1 MTAAP
6 SDRRAIITEA
16 LRKIDDLT
24 ARLHIAEQGDTEPI
38 AVVGIGCRLPGGAD
52 SPDQFWRMLQDGE
65 SGIVGVPAGRWDAD
79 AFFAEDHSIP
89 GTIVSKEGGFLTSW
103 RPDEFDADFF
113 GISPREAAAMD
124 PQQRL
129 LLEVTWEALEN
140 AGITAPEIRGTQ
152 TSVFV
157 GMTTHDYGLS
167 LSSRLPPEHVD
178 PHVPFGNAAN
188 FAAGRLSYFLGA
200 HGPAVVLDTAC
211 SSSLVTVHLACQ
223 SLRRR
228 ESDQALV
235 AGVNLMLSPENSIAT
250 SRWGMLAP
258 DGRCK
263 TFDASADGYV
273 RSEGCG
279 VVVLKRLSDAVRDG
293 DSVLAVV
300 RGSAVNQDGP
310 SSGQTVPSGPAQQA
324 VLRAALAAARLEPSD
339 IDYIEA
345 HGTGTAL
352 GDPIELGA
360 LHQVFGER
368 SGSAPLVLGSV
379 KTNLGHLE
387 SAAGIAGLI
396 KTVLTVQRGY
406 IPRHLH
412 FTALTPNAVEGASD
426 FTIAAD
432 GMDWPAVGRVRR
444 AGVSSFGVSGTNAH
458 VVIEQAPAL
467 ESVAPQPEPVTTTLV
482 VSGKTP
488 ARVASTAATLA
499 DWMIGAGAAVP
510 LVDVAHT
517 LNHHR
522 TQHKSFATL
531 VARERAQAVAGLQ
544 ALAAGQS
551 AIGLVEPHEGLC
563 KPGTVF
569 VYSGQ
574 GSQWPG
580 MGRQLLVDEPAFAAA
595 VEELEPLFFEHMGFS
610 LHQVLI
616 EGQRVSGD
624 ARVQPV
630 LMGLQLA
637 LTALWRSYGVE
648 PDAVIGHSMGEVTA
662 AVVSGALTPDEGL
675 RVIGTRSRLMARLAG
690 QGAVGLLEMD
700 AEAAE
705 QLLADYPQ
713 VGLAGFLSPR
723 QTVIA
728 GAPAQVDAAIV
739 AVGEQERFARR
750 VKMEVASHT
759 ALMDPIL
766 PELRSA
772 LADLKP
778 KAPTIPFISTVA
790 DPAAAP
796 TLGADYWV
804 DNVRQ
809 PVMLHQAVTAAS
821 AQHATFVEI
830 SPHPTLTHAITETLE
845 SVHHHSVGTLSRQG
859 DDTVSFHTN
868 LNSTHVLRPPT
879 VPHPPEPHPVLP
891 SAPWHHTQHWISAE
905 EFVKTA
911 ESAPQRGTL
920 LGQHIPVAATP
931 PTHLWQARLTST
943 TKPYPGSHHNNG
955 VEIIPISILLQ
966 TLSAAGAEYDASA
979 LSDIR
984 FEYPIV
990 VGEPRVIQVV
1000 ADGGSVTVS
1009 SSASGSN
1016 SEGGGQHWIRHATAR
1031 IARDADRP
1039 SVGLAEAVAAP
1050 GSADTQFSDESVT
1063 SLWRT
1068 WGSEGRPFGWS
1079 IVSCES
1085 KAGELRADVELTQA
1099 SPVALLDAAI
1109 HIARLLDSDN
1119 PRLMVPAAVT
1129 DVRFEGELADPS
1141 GRVEVRRR
1149 GGDDDELV
1157 VDITVTASD
1166 GSPCIEVRG
1175 LRYAAVDSSAAAG
1188 RIDDPAAMVHAID
1201 WQPFTPDE
1209 GNDGNT
1215 VGGPN
1220 TLAVLGEG
1228 DIAAGLRGGLTHDGY
1243 SSAAAADAR
1252 YVLYVAETRSGESH
1266 VDVAVRTSMELV
1278 DLVRGLAE
1286 RDESHPATLWII
1298 TRGVREGSSDA
1309 AVAQSPLWGTAGVI
1323 RAEQPQLWGGLVDLP
1338 DGATITSLL
1347 PALTPM
1353 LRTPAKSILAL
1364 RDGEFLAP
1372 GLVPLSGEPVREPL
1386 RCRPDA
1392 AYLITGGLGAL
1403 GLLTAGWLAE
1413 RGARRVILAGRTALP
1428 PRREWDSD
1436 SNDAATAQKI
1446 TAVRALEARG
1456 VVVEAVALD
1465 IGSPEAI
1472 RALLTKRD
1480 DEGAVPIRGVVHGAG
1495 ITDAELFTEM
1505 EESRLRRTVW
1515 PKIAG
1520 AQVLHQAFPPGTLD
1534 FMFLTAAAGAVF
1546 GVPGQGAYAAANAYL
1561 DGLAQ
1566 ARHRQGCRTVS
1577 QDWVAWRGLGF
1588 GAEAQIAL
1596 QELERLGSRAITA
1609 EEAFAAWDHLARY
1622 DVAQAVMAPMASTS
1636 ATAGSSTES
1645 HAATPA
1651 WSEMPADEVRSE
1663 LQTGLRAILAR
1674 ELHLAEADLDL
1685 DRPFAEYGLNSVMA
1699 MSVRRDTELFVGIEL
1714 SATMLF
1720 NYPTIVALAEHL
1732 AKKLA
1737 PQPESDS
1744 EIDVLGDSDG
1754 GVLSELFAHVESAP
1768 AGSERGI

>member
-24 ARLHIAEQGDTEPI
+24 ARLEIAEKGDTEPI

-52 SPDQFWRMLQDGE
+52 SPDQFWRLLQDGG
-65 SGIVGVPAGRWDAD
+65 SGIVGVPSGRWDAD
-79 AFFAEDHSIP
+79 AFYSDDHSAP
-89 GTIVSKEGGFLTSW
+89 GTIISKHGGFLTSW
-103 RPDEFDADFF
+103 RPDEFDAEFF

-140 AGITAPEIRGTQ
+140 AGITASMIRGTQ

-167 LSSRLPPEHVD
+167 LSGRLPPEEVD

-188 FAAGRLSYFLGA
+188 FAAGRLSYFLGV

-211 SSSLVTVHLACQ
+211 SSSLVTIHLACQ

-228 ESDQALV
+228 ESDQALA
-235 AGVNLMLSPENSIAT
+235 AGVNLMLSPENSVAT

-279 VVVLKRLSDAVRDG
+279 VVVLKRLGDAERDG

-324 VLRAALAAARLEPSD
+324 VVRSALAAARLEPSD

-360 LHQVFGER
+360 LHQVFGDR
-368 SGSAPLVLGSV
+368 NGSAPLVLGSV

-387 SAAGIAGLI
+387 SAAGIAGFV
-396 KTVLTVQRGY
+396 KTVLTVQHGY
-406 IPRHLH
+406 IPQHLH
-412 FTALTPNAVEGASD
+412 FTELTPNAVEGAAK

-458 VVIEQAPAL
+458 VVIEQAPTA
-467 ESVAPQPEPVTTTLV
+467 EPVAPQPEPVITTMV
-482 VSGKTP
+482 VSGKSP
-488 ARVASTAATLA
+488 ARIASAAQTLA
-499 DWMIGAGAAVP
+499 DWMIGEGAAVS
-510 LVDVAHT
+510 LTDIAHT

-522 TQHKSFATL
+522 THHKTFAT
-531 VARERAQAVAGLQ
+531 VTARNRAEAVAGLQ

-551 AIGLVEPHEGLC
+551 AIGLVGPHEGLC

-574 GSQWPG
+574 GSQWAG
-580 MGRQLLVDEPAFAAA
+580 MGQQLLADEPAFAAA
-595 VEELEPLFFEHMGFS
+595 VEELEPLFLEHVGYS
-610 LHQVLI
+610 LHQVLT
-616 EGQRVSGD
+616 EGQQVTGD

-662 AVVSGALTPDEGL
+662 AVVAGALTPAEGL
-675 RVIGTRSRLMARLAG
+675 RVIGIRSRLMATLAG

-700 AEAAE
+700 ADAAGK
-705 QLLADYPQ
+705 LLADYPE
-713 VGLAGFLSPR
+713 VSLAGFLSPR

-728 GAPAQVDAAIV
+728 GSVAQVDAAIN
-739 AVGEQERFARR
+739 AVGAQERFARR
-750 VKMEVASHT
+750 VNMEVASHT

-766 PELRSA
+766 AELRSE
-772 LADLKP
+772 LADLTP
-778 KAPTIPFISTVA
+778 KTPTITFISTVA
-790 DPAAAP
+790 DATETPV
-796 TLGADYWV
+796 LDADYWV
-804 DNVRQ
+804 ANVRQ
-809 PVMLHQAVTAAS
+809 PVRLHRAISVAAE
-821 AQHATFVEI
+821 QHATFVEI
-830 SPHPTLTHAITETLE
+830 SPHPTLTHAVTETLE
-845 SVHHHSVGTLSRQG
+845 SVHHHSVGTLSREG

-868 LNSTHVLRPPT
+868 LNSTHVMRPRT
-879 VPHPPEPHPVLP
+879 LPHPPGPHPVLS

-911 ESAPQRGTL
+911 ESAPRPGTL

-931 PTHLWQARLTST
+931 PTHLWQARLAPT

-955 VEIIPISILLQ
+955 VEIIPISVLLQ
-966 TLSAAGAEYDASA
+966 TLSVAAAECCGSA

-990 VGEPRVIQVV
+990 VDEPRVVQVV
-1000 ADGGSVTVS
+1000 ADGASVTVS
-1009 SSASGSN
+1009 SSASGPA
-1016 SEGGGQHWIRHATAR
+1016 QHWIRHATAR
-1031 IARDADRP
+1031 IARGADDQP
-1039 SVGLAEAVAAP
+1039 TAAAVAGP
-1050 GSADTQFSDESVT
+1050 GAADGEFADDAVT
-1063 SLWRT
+1063 SLWQT
-1068 WGSEGRPFGWS
+1068 WGSAGRPFGWS
-1079 IVSCES
+1079 IGSCRS
-1085 KAGELRADVELTQA
+1085 AAGELRADVELTEA
-1099 SPVALLDAAI
+1099 SSVALLDAAI
-1109 HIARLLDSDN
+1109 HVGRLLDSEN
-1119 PRLMVPAAVT
+1119 PRLMVPSAVAS
-1129 DVRFEGELADPS
+1129 VRFDAELADPG

-1149 GGDDDELV
+1149 GGNDEELI
-1157 VDITVTASD
+1157 VDIAVLAPD
-1166 GSPCIEVRG
+1166 GSTSVAVRG

-1188 RIDDPAAMVHAID
+1188 RNDDPAAMVHALD
-1201 WQPFTPDE
+1201 WQPFSLDE
-1209 GNDGNT
+1209 VHDDA
-1215 VGGPN
+1215 GPSAV
-1220 TLAVLGEG
+1220 AVLGDN
-1228 DIAAGLRGGLTHDGY
+1228 DIAGAVRDGLTRTGY
-1243 SSAAAADAR
+1243 SPAAIPDAR
-1252 YVLYVAETRSGESH
+1252 CVLYVAESRSGETD
-1266 VDVAVRTSMELV
+1266 VDAAVRMSMELV
-1278 DLVRGLAE
+1278 DLVGKLAE
-1286 RDESHPATLWII
+1286 RDESHPVTLWII

-1323 RAEQPQLWGGLVDLP
+1323 RAEQPQLWGGLIDLP
-1338 DGATITSLL
+1338 DGADVAGLL
-1347 PALTPM
+1347 PALAGV
-1353 LRTPAKSILAL
+1353 LRKPAKSILAL

-1372 GLVPLSGEPVREPL
+1372 ALAPVCGEPVAEPL

-1403 GLLTAGWLAE
+1403 GLLTAGWLADH
-1413 RGARRVILAGRTALP
+1413 GARRVILAGRTALP
-1428 PRREWDSD
+1428 PRRDWD
-1436 SNDAATAQKI
+1436 NDANDADTAAKI
-1446 TAVRALEARG
+1446 SAVRALEMRG

-1465 IGSPEAI
+1465 IGSLDAM
-1472 RALLTKRD
+1472 RALLAKRD
-1480 DEGAVPIRGVVHGAG
+1480 AEGAAPIRGVVHGAG
-1495 ITDAELFTEM
+1495 ITDAHLFTELD
-1505 EESRLRRTVW
+1505 EERLRRTVW

-1520 AQVLHQAFPPGTLD
+1520 AQVLHQTFPPGSLD
-1534 FMFLTAAAGAVF
+1534 FLFLTAAAGAVF

-1566 ARHRQGCRTVS
+1566 LRHRQGCHTVS

-1596 QELERLGSRAITA
+1596 QELERLGSRPITA
-1609 EEAFAAWDHLARY
+1609 DEAFAAWDHLVRY
-1622 DVAQAVMAPMASTS
+1622 DVAQAVMAPMPPADGAAAAEPKATS
-1636 ATAGSSTES
+1636 
-1645 HAATPA
+1645 PA
-1651 WSEMPADEVRSE
+1651 WSEMAAEDVVDQLRA
-1663 LQTGLRAILAR
+1663 GLRAILAR
-1674 ELHLAEADLDL
+1674 ELHMPEAELEL
-1685 DRPFAEYGLNSVMA
+1685 DRPFAELGMNSVMA
-1699 MSVRRDTELFVGIEL
+1699 MSVRRDTERFVGIEL

-1732 AKKLA
+1732 AKKVL
-1737 PQPESDS
+1737 PQTESGSD
-1744 EIDVLGDSDG
+1744 IDMLGDSDG
-1754 GVLSELFAHVESAP
+1754 GVLSELFDSVESAP

>member
-6 SDRRAIITEA
+6 SDRRTIITEA

-24 ARLHIAEQGDTEPI
+24 ARLEIAEKGDTEPI

-52 SPDQFWRMLQDGE
+52 SPAQFWRLLHEGGN
-65 SGIVGVPAGRWDAD
+65 GIVGVPAERWDAD

-89 GTIVSKEGGFLTSW
+89 GTIVSKQGGFLTSW
-103 RPDEFDADFF
+103 KPDEFDAEFF

-140 AGITAPEIRGTQ
+140 AGITAPMIRGSQ

-157 GMTTHDYGLS
+157 GMTTYDYTLTLAG
-167 LSSRLPPEHVD
+167 RLPPEEVD

-235 AGVNLMLSPENSIAT
+235 AGVNLMLSPENSVAT

-263 TFDASADGYV
+263 TFDAGADGYV

-279 VVVLKRLSDAVRDG
+279 VVVLKRLSDAVREG

-324 VLRAALAAARLEPSD
+324 VLRAALAAARLKPSD

-360 LHQVFGER
+360 LHHVFGER
-368 SGSAPLVLGSV
+368 NGSAPLVLGSV
-379 KTNLGHLE
+379 KTNVGHLE
-387 SAAGIAGLI
+387 SAAGIAGFI
-396 KTVLTVQRGY
+396 KAVLTVQHGY
-406 IPRHLH
+406 IPAHLH
-412 FTALTPNAVEGASD
+412 FTELTPNAVEGASK

-432 GMDWPAVGRVRR
+432 GMDWPEVERARR

-458 VVIEQAPAL
+458 VIVEQAPAA
-467 ESVAPQPEPVTTTLV
+467 EAVAAQPEPAITTLV
-482 VSGKTP
+482 VSGKT
-488 ARVASTAATLA
+488 ASRVASSAATLA
-499 DWMIGAGAAVP
+499 DWMIGDGAAVP
-510 LVDVAHT
+510 LADIAHT

-522 TQHKSFATL
+522 TQHKRFATL
-531 VARERAQAVAGLQ
+531 AVRDRAHAVAGLQ

-574 GSQWPG
+574 GSQWAG
-580 MGRQLLVDEPAFAAA
+580 MGRQLLVDEPVFAAA
-595 VEELEPLFFEHMGFS
+595 VEELEPLFLEHTRFS
-610 LHQVLI
+610 LHQILA
-616 EGQRVSGD
+616 ESEPVSGD

-662 AVVSGALTPDEGL
+662 AVVAGALTPDEGL
-675 RVIGTRSRLMARLAG
+675 RVIGIRSRLMSRLAG

-705 QLLADYPQ
+705 AFLADYPD
-713 VGLAGFLSPR
+713 VSLAGFLSPR

-728 GAPAQVDAAIV
+728 GAVPQVDAAIV
-739 AVGEQERFARR
+739 AASAQERFARR
-750 VKMEVASHT
+750 VNMEVASHT
-759 ALMDPIL
+759 ALMNSIL

-778 KAPTIPFISTVA
+778 KTPTIPFISTVA
-790 DPAAAP
+790 DPTTAP
-796 TLGADYWV
+796 VLDADYWAS
-804 DNVRQ
+804 NVRE
-809 PVMLHQAVTAAS
+809 PVRLHQAISTAA

-845 SVHHHSVGTLSRQG
+845 SAHHHSVGTLSRDD

-868 LNSTHVLRPPT
+868 LNRTHVTRPPT
-879 VPHPPEPHPVLP
+879 LPHPPEPRPVLP
-891 SAPWHHTQHWISAE
+891 STPWHHTQHWISAE
-905 EFVKTA
+905 EFVKTT
-911 ESAPQRGTL
+911 ETAPQRGSL

-931 PTHLWQARLTST
+931 PTHLWQARLTPK

-955 VEIIPISILLQ
+955 VEIIPISVLLQ
-966 TLSAAGAEYDASA
+966 TLSTAAGECDSSA

-984 FEYPIV
+984 FDYPIV

-1000 ADGGSVTVS
+1000 ADGTSVTVS
-1009 SSASGSN
+1009 SSA
-1016 SEGGGQHWIRHATAR
+1016 GGAGWIRHASAR
-1031 IARDADRP
+1031 IAHEYSPAASSD
-1039 SVGLAEAVAAP
+1039 AVAAP
-1050 GSADTQFSDESVT
+1050 GAADTDFDDESLT
-1063 SLWRT
+1063 SFWQA

-1079 IVSCES
+1079 ISSCQA
-1085 KAGELRADVELTQA
+1085 KAGELSADIDLTQA
-1099 SPVALLDAAI
+1099 SAVALLDAAI
-1109 HIARLLDSDN
+1109 HVARLLDNDN

-1129 DVRFEGELADPS
+1129 GVRVTAELSDPR

-1149 GGDDDELV
+1149 GGGDEELV
-1157 VDITVTASD
+1157 VDITATAPD
-1166 GSPCIEVRG
+1166 GGTCFEVRG
-1175 LRYAAVDSSAAAG
+1175 LRYAAVDSSAAVHT
-1188 RIDDPAAMVHAID
+1188 DDPASMVHAID
-1201 WQPFTPDE
+1201 WQPVVLDASAH
-1209 GNDGNT
+1209 DGPSG
-1215 VGGPN
+1215 VV
-1220 TLAVLGEG
+1220 VLGDN
-1228 DIAAGLRGGLTHDGY
+1228 DIAGGLRDGLAQHGY
-1243 SSAAAADAR
+1243 SSAAVADAR
-1252 YVLYVAETRSGESH
+1252 YVVYVAESLSKESD
-1266 VDVAVRTSMELV
+1266 VDAAVRMSMQLV

-1286 RDESHPATLWII
+1286 RDESHPATLWIV
-1298 TRGVREGSSDA
+1298 TRGVRDGSSDA

-1323 RAEQPQLWGGLVDLP
+1323 RAEQPQLWGGLIDLP
-1338 DGATITSLL
+1338 EDATIDALV
-1347 PALTPM
+1347 PALAPM
-1353 LRTPAKSILAL
+1353 LRTPAKSIVSL
-1364 RDGEFLAP
+1364 RDGEFFAP
-1372 GLVPLSGEPVREPL
+1372 GLAALSEVAGLPVREPL

-1403 GLLTAGWLAE
+1403 GLLTAGWLAD

-1428 PRREWDSD
+1428 PRRDWDSD
-1436 SNDAATAQKI
+1436 AVDAATRDKI
-1446 TAVRALEARG
+1446 NAVRALEARG
-1456 VVVEAVALD
+1456 VAVEAVALD
-1465 IGSPEAI
+1465 VGSPEAMA
-1472 RALLTKRD
+1472 ALLAKRD

-1495 ITDAELFTEM
+1495 ITDAELFTEL

-1520 AQVLHQAFPPGTLD
+1520 AQVLHQTFPPGSLD

-1566 ARHRQGCRTVS
+1566 ARNRQGCYTVS

-1596 QELERLGSRAITA
+1596 AELERLGSRAISA
-1609 EEAFAAWDHLARY
+1609 DEAFAAWEHLSRF
-1622 DVAQAVMAPMASTS
+1622 DVAQAVMAPMASIS
-1636 ATAGSSTES
+1636 ATGDAEAAEPR
-1645 HAATPA
+1645 AATPA
-1651 WSEMPADEVRSE
+1651 WSEMAAEDVRAE
-1663 LQTGLRAILAR
+1663 LQTGLRGILAR
-1674 ELHLAEADLDL
+1674 ELQLAEADLEL

-1732 AKKLA
+1732 AKKVC

-1744 EIDVLGDSDG
+1744 DNDVLGDSDG
-1754 GVLSELFAHVESAP
+1754 GVLSDLFDSVESAP
-1768 AGSERGI
+1768 AGSERGM

>member
-24 ARLHIAEQGDTEPI
+24 ARLEIAEKGDTEPI

-52 SPDQFWRMLQDGE
+52 SPDQFWRMLHEGGN
-65 SGIVGVPAGRWDAD
+65 GIVGVPAERWDAE

-89 GTIVSKEGGFLTSW
+89 GTIVSKKGGFLTSW
-103 RPDEFDADFF
+103 KPADFDAEFF

-140 AGITAPEIRGTQ
+140 AGITAPMIRGSQ

-157 GMTTHDYGLS
+157 GMTTYDYTLTLAG
-167 LSSRLPPEHVD
+167 RLPPEEVD

-235 AGVNLMLSPENSIAT
+235 AGVNLMLSPENSVAT

-263 TFDASADGYV
+263 TFDAGADGYV

-324 VLRAALAAARLEPSD
+324 VVRSALAAARLEPSE

-368 SGSAPLVLGSV
+368 NGSAPLVLGSV
-379 KTNLGHLE
+379 KTNVGHLE
-387 SAAGIAGLI
+387 SASGIAGFI
-396 KTVLTVQRGY
+396 KTVLTVQHGY
-406 IPRHLH
+406 IPAHLH
-412 FTALTPNAVEGASD
+412 FTELTPNAVEGAAK

-432 GMDWPAVGRVRR
+432 GMDWPEVGRARR

-458 VVIEQAPAL
+458 VIVEQAPAA
-467 ESVAPQPEPVTTTLV
+467 ETVAAQPEPVITTLV
-482 VSGKTP
+482 VSGKTA
-488 ARVASTAATLA
+488 ARVASSAATLA
-499 DWMIGAGAAVP
+499 DWMIGDGAAVP
-510 LVDVAHT
+510 LADIAHT

-531 VARERAQAVAGLQ
+531 AVRDRAHAVAGLQ
-544 ALAAGQS
+544 GLAAGQS

-574 GSQWPG
+574 GSQWAG
-580 MGRQLLVDEPAFAAA
+580 MGRQLLVDEPVFAAA
-595 VEELEPLFFEHMGFS
+595 VEELEPLFLEHIRFS
-610 LHQVLI
+610 LYQVLA

-662 AVVSGALTPDEGL
+662 AVVAGALTPDEGL
-675 RVIGTRSRLMARLAG
+675 RVIGIRSRLMSRLAG

-705 QLLADYPQ
+705 AFLADYPELS
-713 VGLAGFLSPR
+713 LAGFLSPR

-728 GAPAQVDAAIV
+728 GAVPQVDAAIV
-739 AVGEQERFARR
+739 AASAQERFARR
-750 VKMEVASHT
+750 VNMEVASHT

-766 PELRSA
+766 AELRSA

-778 KAPTIPFISTVA
+778 KTPTIPFISTVA
-790 DPAAAP
+790 DPTTAP
-796 TLGADYWV
+796 VLDADYWV
-804 DNVRQ
+804 SNVRE
-809 PVMLHQAVTAAS
+809 PVRLHQAISTAA

-845 SVHHHSVGTLSRQG
+845 TEHHHSVGTLSRKD

-868 LNSTHVLRPPT
+868 LNRTHVMRPPT
-879 VPHPPEPHPVLP
+879 LPHPPEPHPVLP
-891 SAPWHHTQHWISAE
+891 GAPWHHTQHWISAE

-911 ESAPQRGTL
+911 ETAPQRGTL
-920 LGQHIPVAATP
+920 LGQHIPVSATP
-931 PTHLWQARLTST
+931 PTHLWQARLAPK

-955 VEIIPISILLQ
+955 VEIIPISVLLQ
-966 TLSAAGAEYDASA
+966 TLSTAAGEYDSST

-984 FEYPIV
+984 FDYPIV

-1000 ADGGSVTVS
+1000 ADGTSVTVS
-1009 SSASGSN
+1009 SST
-1016 SEGGGQHWIRHATAR
+1016 GGAGWIRHASAR
-1031 IARDADRP
+1031 IAHEYSQQASSD
-1039 SVGLAEAVAAP
+1039 AVAAP
-1050 GSADTQFSDESVT
+1050 GAVDTDFDDESLT
-1063 SLWRT
+1063 SFWQT

-1079 IVSCES
+1079 IGSCHA
-1085 KAGELRADVELTQA
+1085 KAGELSADIELTQA
-1099 SPVALLDAAI
+1099 SAVALLDAAI
-1109 HIARLLDSDN
+1109 HVARLLDSDN

-1129 DVRFEGELADPS
+1129 GVRFAAELADPR
-1141 GRVEVRRR
+1141 GRIEVRRR
-1149 GGDDDELV
+1149 GGGDEELV
-1157 VDITVTASD
+1157 VDITATAPD
-1166 GSPCIEVRG
+1166 GRTCFEVRG
-1175 LRYAAVDSSAAAG
+1175 LRYAAVDSSAAAHT
-1188 RIDDPAAMVHAID
+1188 DDPSSMVHAID
-1201 WQPFTPDE
+1201 WQPVVLDDSA
-1209 GNDGNT
+1209 NDGPAG
-1215 VGGPN
+1215 VV
-1220 TLAVLGEG
+1220 VLGDN
-1228 DIAAGLRGGLTHDGY
+1228 DIAGGLRGGLAQHGY
-1243 SSAAAADAR
+1243 SSAAVADAR
-1252 YVLYVAETRSGESH
+1252 YVVYVAESRSGESD
-1266 VDVAVRTSMELV
+1266 VDAAVRMSMQLV

-1286 RDESHPATLWII
+1286 RDDNRPATLWIV
-1298 TRGVREGSSDA
+1298 TRGVRDGSSDA

-1323 RAEQPQLWGGLVDLP
+1323 RAEQPQLWGGLIDLP
-1338 DGATITSLL
+1338 EDATID
-1347 PALTPM
+1347 ALVPTLAPM
-1353 LRTPAKSILAL
+1353 LRTPAKSIVSL
-1364 RDGEFLAP
+1364 RDGEFFAP
-1372 GLVPLSGEPVREPL
+1372 GLKTVSGEPVREPL

-1403 GLLTAGWLAE
+1403 GLLTAGWLAD

-1428 PRREWDSD
+1428 PRRDWDSD
-1436 SNDAATAQKI
+1436 GVDAATRDKI
-1446 TAVRALEARG
+1446 NAVRALEARG
-1456 VVVEAVALD
+1456 VAVEAVAFD
-1465 IGSPEAI
+1465 IGSPEAMT
-1472 RALLTKRD
+1472 ALLAKRD

-1495 ITDAELFTEM
+1495 ITDAELFTEL
-1505 EESRLRRTVW
+1505 EESRLRSTVW

-1520 AQVLHQAFPPGTLD
+1520 AQVLHQTFPPGSLD

-1566 ARHRQGCRTVS
+1566 ARNRQGCYTVS

-1596 QELERLGSRAITA
+1596 AELERLGSRAISA
-1609 EEAFAAWDHLARY
+1609 DEAFAAWEHLSRF
-1622 DVAQAVMAPMASTS
+1622 DVAQAVMAPMASIS
-1636 ATAGSSTES
+1636 ASGDAEAAEPR
-1645 HAATPA
+1645 AATPA
-1651 WSEMPADEVRSE
+1651 WSEMAAEDVRAE

-1674 ELHLAEADLDL
+1674 ELQLAEADLDL

-1732 AKKLA
+1732 AKKVS

-1744 EIDVLGDSDG
+1744 DNDTVDASDG
-1754 GVLSELFAHVESAP
+1754 GVLDDLFAHVESAP
-1768 AGSERGI
+1768 AGSERGM